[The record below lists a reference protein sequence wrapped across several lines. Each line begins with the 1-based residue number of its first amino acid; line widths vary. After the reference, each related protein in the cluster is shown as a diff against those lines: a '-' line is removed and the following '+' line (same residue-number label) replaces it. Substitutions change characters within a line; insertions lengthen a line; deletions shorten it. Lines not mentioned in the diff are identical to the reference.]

1 MQRIFNRDGFNWWI
15 GVVEDRMDPEQ
26 CGRVRVRIYGY
37 HTDDKTHLPTKDLPW
52 AVPILP
58 ITSASTSGKGTTPLG
73 PVTGTWV
80 IGFFLDGEDMQQ
92 PAIFG
97 TIGTKAAALA
107 FSGADDKD
115 QISNTNEGI
124 KRDTSGNPVLDESGN
139 TIPAGTPSVEGWEIG
154 QTSETYESGGRG
166 PGVINNYN
174 TSEDRGGA
182 SYGTYQFASYLPSTT
197 PSGKARPS
205 GKSSPVL
212 TFINNS
218 RFKSMFE
225 GLSPGTAAFD
235 AKWRE
240 VATSQRDAF
249 EKDQHDYVKKTYY
262 DVMISNLRREGLDMT
277 KFGPAVQDLVW
288 STAVQYGPGR
298 TDLFTVPLKGK
309 SELSDKDIVNVV
321 TEYKIARAPNN
332 FQSSGSSII
341 ASVQSRYRSERLD
354 LLRLVTV

>member
-1 MQRIFNRDGFNWWI
+1 MQKIFNRDGFNWWI

-37 HTDDKTHLPTKDLPW
+37 HTDDKAYLPTKDLPW

-107 FSGADDKD
+107 FSGADDKEELT
-115 QISNTNEGI
+115 NTNEGI
-124 KRDTSGNPVLDESGN
+124 KRDASGNPVLDEDGN

-154 QTSETYESGGRG
+154 QTSEKYESGKRG
-166 PGVINNYN
+166 PGTINNYN
-174 TSEDRGGA
+174 STEDRGGA
-182 SYGTYQFASYLPSTT
+182 SYGSYQFASYLPATT

-205 GKSSPVL
+205 GKGSPLL
-212 TFINNS
+212 TYINNS
-218 RFKSMFE
+218 RFKSMLS
-225 GLSPGTAAFD
+225 GLTPGTAAFD
-235 AKWRE
+235 AKWTE
-240 VATSQRDAF
+240 IANTQKDAF
-249 EKDQHDYVKKTYY
+249 EKDQHDFVKKTYY
-262 DVMISNLRREGLDMT
+262 DLMISNLRREGLDLS

-288 STAVQYGPGR
+288 STAVQYGPGK

-309 SELSDKDIVNVV
+309 SELNDKDIVNIV
-321 TEYKIARAPNN
+321 TEYKVSRAPVN
-332 FQSSGSSII
+332 FQSSGSDII